1 MIMGRAELGQLVDRE
16 DLDASDGPRGRLSI
30 AVPAAWTRG
39 GADIEIA
46 VPARVSC
53 ARCDGGGCDGC
64 ARSGA
69 HRAPAELAART
80 LRLRLPADLAGGATF
95 RLVRPFGEHA
105 PLDQLLV
112 DVRADSEA
120 SPGVR
125 RIAPP
130 PSSEALAR
138 PASDGGG
145 RLRALGAQLSAPAV
159 LATLAAIAAVVGLL
173 VGR

>member
-1 MIMGRAELGQLVDRE
+1 MGRAELGQLIDRE
-16 DLDASDGPRGRLSI
+16 DLDASDGARGRLSI
-30 AVPAAWTRG
+30 TVPTAWARG

-46 VPARVSC
+46 VPARVTC
-53 ARCDGGGCDGC
+53 ARCDGGGCDSC

-69 HRAPAELAART
+69 HRAPEEVAART
-80 LRLRLPADLAGGATF
+80 LRLRLPPDLTGCVTL

-112 DVRADSEA
+112 DVRADSAA

-125 RIAPP
+125 CVAPP
-130 PSSEALAR
+130 PSDTLAR
-138 PASDGGG
+138 RSSASGA
-145 RLRALGAQLSAPAV
+145 RVRALGAKLSTPAV

-173 VGR
+173 FGR

>member
-1 MIMGRAELGQLVDRE
+1 MGRAELGQLVDRE
-16 DLDASDGPRGRLSI
+16 DLDASGGPRGRLSI

-39 GADIEIA
+39 GADIEFA

-80 LRLRLPADLAGGATF
+80 LRLRLPADLTGGATF

-112 DVRADSEA
+112 EVRADSEA

-130 PSSEALAR
+130 PPSALAR
-138 PASDGGG
+138 PAGDGGG
-145 RLRALGAQLSAPAV
+145 RLFGLGAQLSAPAV

-173 VGR
+173 LGR

>member
-1 MIMGRAELGQLVDRE
+1 MGRAELGQLIDRD
-16 DLDASDGPRGRLSI
+16 DLDASDGSRGRLSI

-46 VPARVSC
+46 VPARVTC

-80 LRLRLPADLAGGATF
+80 LRLRLPADLTGGATL

-105 PLDQLLV
+105 PLDQLLI
-112 DVRADSEA
+112 DIRADSAA

-125 RIAPP
+125 CVAPP
-130 PSSEALAR
+130 PSDALAR
-138 PASDGGG
+138 PASEGGG

-173 VGR
+173 FGR

>member
-1 MIMGRAELGQLVDRE
+1 MSRAELGQLIDRE
-16 DLDASDGPRGRLSI
+16 DLDASDGARGRLSI
-30 AVPAAWTRG
+30 TVPAAWARG

-46 VPARVSC
+46 VPARVTC
-53 ARCDGGGCDGC
+53 ARCDGGGCDSC

-69 HRAPAELAART
+69 HRAPAEVAART
-80 LRLRLPADLAGGATF
+80 LRLRLPPDLTDCVTL

-112 DVRADSEA
+112 EVRADGAA

-125 RIAPP
+125 CVAPP
-130 PSSEALAR
+130 PSDALAR
-138 PASDGGG
+138 PSSASGG
-145 RLRALGAQLSAPAV
+145 RVRALGAKLSTPAV

-173 VGR
+173 FGR